1 MQLLF
6 LSAALLAIGLK
17 APGKTAWPEQ
27 KSVTRDS
34 SVLPAILSLPLS
46 SYIGKP
52 VDSLFS
58 VLPPGYTSRVFMP
71 LRVSYCAGVS
81 QSYFVSETNAVLI
94 QVFIDNYQYMV
105 FPNRTKTRSWD
116 MNLARKEKIAYIK
129 IIKNNNICIY
139 GCDNPNYDY

>member
-17 APGKTAWPEQ
+17 APGKTAWQEQ
-27 KSVTRDS
+27 KSVTRDC
-34 SVLPAILSLPLS
+34 SVLPAILALPLS

-58 VLPPGYTSRVFMP
+58 VLPPGYTFRGFMP
-71 LRVSYCAGVS
+71 QRICYNAGVT
-81 QSYFVSETNAVLI
+81 QSYYASETNIVLI
-94 QVFIDNYQYMV
+94 EVFIDNYQYMV
-105 FPNRTKTRSWD
+105 FPNRTNIQNWD
-116 MNLARKEKIAYIK
+116 MSLARKEKIAYIK
-129 IIKNNNICIY
+129 IIQNNNICVY

>member
-6 LSAALLAIGLK
+6 LSAALLALGLK

-52 VDSLFS
+52 VDSLLAKLPVNHTSRGFMS
-58 VLPPGYTSRVFMP
+58 LRIRYLRGIYQVYGTNVDNMVTIEIYIDEFHFLQIPRSANLPP
-71 LRVSYCAGVS
+71 
-81 QSYFVSETNAVLI
+81 
-94 QVFIDNYQYMV
+94 
-105 FPNRTKTRSWD
+105 WD
-116 MNLARKEKIAYIK
+116 MSLARKEKIAYIK
-129 IIKNNNICIY
+129 IFKNNTTCIY
-139 GCDNPNYDY
+139 GCDNPNYYY

>member
-34 SVLPAILSLPLS
+34 SVLPAILALPLS

-52 VDSLFS
+52 VDSLLTRLPLHHSARGFMPARIRYLRGIYQLYGTNENNMVAIEIFIDEFHFLQVPCS
-58 VLPPGYTSRVFMP
+58 ADLPP
-71 LRVSYCAGVS
+71 
-81 QSYFVSETNAVLI
+81 
-94 QVFIDNYQYMV
+94 
-105 FPNRTKTRSWD
+105 WD
-116 MNLARKEKIAYIK
+116 MNLAKKEKIAFIK
-129 IIKNNNICIY
+129 VFKNNITCIY